1 MNNTSDNTQTVAPIA
16 LTLVVWA
23 SAFAAI
29 RAGLA
34 DYGPGALALL
44 RFLVASGVLVVYAII
59 TRMPL
64 PHKKDIPFVL
74 FAGILGFTGYHVP
87 LNFGEQTV
95 SAGAA
100 SLLIGTVPIFTSL
113 LAVLFAGETLSR
125 WGWVGIATSFCG
137 AAIISLGE
145 SGGFTLSSGAL
156 LVLLAAFC
164 ESVYFVIQKP
174 YLRKYGALEF
184 TTYAIWAGTLP
195 MLVFAPALLHQFP
208 SAGLTSTLSG
218 VYLGIFPAAIAYIA
232 WAFVMKKAPASST
245 TSLLYLIPPMAILIA
260 WAWLGETPAL
270 LSVAGGALALGGVI
284 IVNTRGEARDKA
296 LEIPAVSQTG
306 STGGV

>member
-1 MNNTSDNTQTVAPIA
+1 MKTTSNNTSAISSIA

-29 RAGLA
+29 RAGLT

-44 RFLVASGVLVVYAII
+44 RFLVASGVLVIYAVIAK
-59 TRMPL
+59 MPL
-64 PHKKDIPFVL
+64 PDKKDIPFVL

-100 SLLIGTVPIFTSL
+100 SLLISTVPIFTSL
-113 LAVLFAGETLSR
+113 IAVLFAGEQLSR
-125 WGWVGIATSFCG
+125 WGWIGILISFSG
-137 AAIISLGE
+137 AAVISLGE
-145 SGGFTLSSGAL
+145 SGGFRLSAGAL

-174 YLRKYGALEF
+174 YLSKYGALRF

-195 MLVFAPALLHQFP
+195 MLVFAPTLLRQLP
-208 SAGLTSTLSG
+208 SAGLTATLSG

-232 WAFVMKKAPASST
+232 WAFAMERAPASST
-245 TSLLYLIPPMAILIA
+245 TSLLYLIPPMAIFIA
-260 WAWLGETPAL
+260 WVWLGEAPTL
-270 LSVAGGALALGGVI
+270 LSLGGGALALAGVVLVNARGQARSTTAEVPVMPHGG
-284 IVNTRGEARDKA
+284 
-296 LEIPAVSQTG
+296 
-306 STGGV
+306 GGL